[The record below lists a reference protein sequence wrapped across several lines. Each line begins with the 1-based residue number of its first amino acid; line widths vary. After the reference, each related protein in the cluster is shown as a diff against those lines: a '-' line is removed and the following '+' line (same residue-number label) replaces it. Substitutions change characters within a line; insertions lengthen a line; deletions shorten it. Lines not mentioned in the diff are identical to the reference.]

1 MQMRAVHAAASAA
14 RSFDFIT
21 TPLDEPPQPPPASLP
36 PSSIVQSAF
45 FGRML
50 RCEYAEAKKAKN
62 RQGIG
67 GHKKGSRSM
76 TLTPEQ
82 VRVLAQMSPTMWDM
96 LRSVKLYRGGY
107 SRPPGTA
114 EMLARSGFIEM
125 TKPRPDAD
133 GFYSARLT
141 EAGVEALAPPW
152 TQRGRPR
159 A

>member
-1 MQMRAVHAAASAA
+1 
-14 RSFDFIT
+14 
-21 TPLDEPPQPPPASLP
+21 
-36 PSSIVQSAF
+36 
-45 FGRML
+45 
-50 RCEYAEAKKAKN
+50 
-62 RQGIG
+62 
-67 GHKKGSRSM
+67 M

-82 VRVLAQMSPTMWDM
+82 VRDLSQMSPAMWDM

-125 TKPRPDAD
+125 TKRRPDAD

-141 EAGVEALAPPW
+141 EAGAEALA
-152 TQRGRPR
+152 RSRPR

>member
-1 MQMRAVHAAASAA
+1 MAHKGGAAICALMSTRRPRRRRTARHRA
-14 RSFDFIT
+14 T
-21 TPLDEPPQPPPASLP
+21 
-36 PSSIVQSAF
+36 
-45 FGRML
+45 
-50 RCEYAEAKKAKN
+50 
-62 RQGIG
+62 
-67 GHKKGSRSM
+67 KKGSRSM

-82 VRVLAQMSPTMWDM
+82 VRDLAQMSPAMWDM

-114 EMLARSGFIEM
+114 EMLARRGFIEM

-141 EAGVEALAPPW
+141 EAGVEALA
-152 TQRGRPR
+152 RSRPR